1 MTIIQKMK
9 AVLQLFEFDK
19 DFESK
24 LTELFK
30 TKYSDIISGKL
41 AKDIINFNLNFIKT
55 HDLELVL
62 DHFNIQ
68 KLINEQVV
76 QTLKYNLRNLNDA
89 ELDSEF
95 VYIISAYN
103 QSNIIAIPN
112 KLISEALNNESNAI
126 LSTYTPRE
134 EYVINKN
141 EISKSNNEI
150 IKSNNK
156 ISKSKL
162 KNKTFESKRGRK
174 KVNIE
179 VDYEILNTK
188 NSMEEFEKYNMDGVE
203 IASMKARDVYSEYL
217 KFCKLNKMFP
227 QNILIFGKYFTKIY
241 DVKQGTDGTYYLN
254 VQLKK

>member
-1 MTIIQKMK
+1 MK

-24 LTELFK
+24 LTQLFM
-30 TKYSDIISGKL
+30 TKYSDVISEKL
-41 AKDIINFNLNFIKT
+41 ARDIINFNLNFIKT

-62 DHFNIQ
+62 NHFNIQ

-76 QTLKYNLRNLNDA
+76 QSLKYNLKNLNDT

-95 VYIISAYN
+95 VYIISAFN
-103 QSNIIAIPN
+103 QSNIIAIPS
-112 KLISEALNNESNAI
+112 KLISEILNNENLNNKPTSA
-126 LSTYTPRE
+126 LSTYTERD
-134 EYVINKN
+134 EYIIERSDN
-141 EISKSNNEI
+141 EILKSNNE
-150 IKSNNK
+150 NK
-156 ISKSKL
+156 KNKSKSKL
-162 KNKTFESKRGRK
+162 KNEKIKSKRGRK

-179 VDYEILNTK
+179 VDYKILNTK
-188 NSMEEFEKYNMDGVE
+188 NSMEEFEKYNMNGIE
-203 IASMKARDVYSEYL
+203 IASMKASDVYIEYL

-254 VQLKK
+254 VRLKK